1 MKFKLLYVAALVCA
15 VLGMTACGDKPQHEH
30 VWDGGTVTVQ
40 ATCTADGQKKF
51 TCTEC
56 GEERIEEI
64 PAMGHATSAPEKE
77 NVVKST
83 CLEGGSYE
91 SVVYCLACGEE
102 LSRERVT
109 VEASGHTPAPAVR
122 ENERAGDCKNKE
134 AYDSVIYCED
144 CHAELERTHVEGDFG
159 EHVWDEGQ
167 VVSEHSL
174 TSDGKIT
181 YTCSSCGLTRD
192 EVTPAGADFAQ
203 DFTLQSGGA
212 WKYGYVNYDWAAED
226 FEFVSASSNG
236 ENAWTADG
244 VEIKE
249 GWINASAMT
258 TIAYTVDEGGILSA
272 DVSFTGG
279 TELTDLDLRVGVK
292 SADGVKYGNPAFYGG
307 NGRIIEE
314 SIERTLSAGDTIY
327 FIFSDA
333 AGGAEGAYPN
343 GDLSIKLSLEKPV
356 ADFAQDF
363 TLQSGGAWKYGYVN
377 YDWAAEDFEFVS
389 ANSNGADAWT
399 ADGVEIKK
407 GWINA
412 GGMTAIGYTVAED
425 IAAKIVLSFE
435 GGTELT
441 RLALRVGIKNA
452 QGEKYSNPVFYGP
465 DGNGLNV
472 SMDCMLNSGDTIYFI
487 FSNEASAVEGAYPNG
502 QLSITVYN

>member
-226 FEFVSASSNG
+226 FEFVSA
-236 ENAWTADG
+236 
-244 VEIKE
+244 
-249 GWINASAMT
+249 
-258 TIAYTVDEGGILSA
+258 
-272 DVSFTGG
+272 
-279 TELTDLDLRVGVK
+279 
-292 SADGVKYGNPAFYGG
+292 
-307 NGRIIEE
+307 
-314 SIERTLSAGDTIY
+314 
-327 FIFSDA
+327 
-333 AGGAEGAYPN
+333 
-343 GDLSIKLSLEKPV
+343 
-356 ADFAQDF
+356 
-363 TLQSGGAWKYGYVN
+363 
-377 YDWAAEDFEFVS
+377 
-389 ANSNGADAWT
+389 NSNGADAWT

-425 IAAKIVLSFE
+425 TAAKIVLSFE

-472 SMDCMLNSGDTIYFI
+472 SMDCTLNSGDTIYFI